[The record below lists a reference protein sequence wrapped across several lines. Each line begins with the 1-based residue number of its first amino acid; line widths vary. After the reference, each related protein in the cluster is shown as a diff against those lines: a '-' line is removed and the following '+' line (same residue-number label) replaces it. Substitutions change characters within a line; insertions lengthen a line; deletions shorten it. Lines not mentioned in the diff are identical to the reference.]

1 MVDKYIPKQ
10 GDIVYI
16 DFSPVI
22 GHEQSDYRPGIVI
35 SNNVFNNNTKK
46 AIICPITSNI
56 EDFPT
61 HYILED
67 TNIVSG
73 EVIYTIVNNLYY
85 YDSFSELYK
94 DHDKVSLGYREDED
108 ANC

>member
-1 MVDKYIPKQ
+1 M
-10 GDIVYI
+10 
-16 DFSPVI
+16 
-22 GHEQSDYRPGIVI
+22 
-35 SNNVFNNNTKK
+35 

-56 EDFPT
+56 KDFPT

-73 EVIYTIVNNLYY
+73 EVIHTIVNNLYY

-108 ANC
+108 ANCQDMERYYSLEEQAKYGGVGFKIRLLKK